1 RIDSA
6 NPDGLQVFQLHPGAW
21 HFAAGHVPKLELLGQ
36 DSPYARTSNG
46 QFSISVSGL
55 QLRLPVHEQ
64 PGSSPVV
71 SSPRPPV
78 KPHPHGAPA
87 CVARPTSTINK
98 RRLHGS
104 HRLLVAS
111 GTAGERPCAHAAAAT
126 RRRQQ
131 VQRVYVMI
139 YHPAAHGRCRF
150 LKGNGKFTTPRACTH
165 PIEFRANGTAHWTLR
180 LRIHVPRG
188 SYLVRADAVDGFGR
202 HQRHSAASV
211 AKLRVR

>member
-1 RIDSA
+1 
-6 NPDGLQVFQLHPGAW
+6 
-21 HFAAGHVPKLELLGQ
+21 VPKLELLGQ